1 MIPKQVQQFISPFS
15 LSKGLT
21 AFYLLYPIFF
31 FFALSVVE
39 VLKLSKKE
47 PKVVVSLKK
56 HLNIISNRSYPL
68 LHLLRT
74 RTLC

>member
-1 MIPKQVQQFISPFS
+1 MIPKQVQQFISPFT

-21 AFYLLYPIFF
+21 AFYLLYPTFF
-31 FFALSVVE
+31 FSLSVVE

-56 HLNIISNRSYPL
+56 HLNIISNHCYPL